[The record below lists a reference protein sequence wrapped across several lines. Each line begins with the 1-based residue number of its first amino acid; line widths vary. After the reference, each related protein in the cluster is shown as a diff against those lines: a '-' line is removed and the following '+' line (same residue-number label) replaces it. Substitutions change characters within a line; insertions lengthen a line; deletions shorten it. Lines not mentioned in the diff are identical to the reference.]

1 MKAVKH
7 FRPCLYGQK
16 FRLRTDHASLRWLC
30 RRREPSNQVARW
42 LEILAEFSYVLE
54 HRAGVKHGNADGLSR
69 QTCEDC
75 RQCELIER
83 RDGGSTRQELDQ
95 DEEDITSPALKAA
108 AEVVD
113 DNIDRLCSTAKI
125 ITRTTQS
132 DAELAKEQATG
143 VGPVSVIYKALR
155 DHVEVTTEQL
165 EQGSFELRKLHRMID
180 SLRINTDGVLE
191 ARLALQDKPRWCA
204 ICPLPLEAVQY
215 GRHMH

>member
-7 FRPCLYGQK
+7 FRPYLYGRK

-83 RDGGSTRQELDQ
+83 RDGGPTRQEVDQ
-95 DEEDITSPALKAA
+95 DEEDTTSSALKAA
-108 AEVVD
+108 NEVVD
-113 DNIDRLCSTAKI
+113 DDLDQLCSAAKI

-143 VGPVSVIYKALR
+143 VGPVSVIYQALR
-155 DHVEVTTEQL
+155 DHIEVTAEQL
-165 EQGSFELRKLHRMID
+165 EQGSFELRKLHRMMD
-180 SLRINTDGVLE
+180 SLKINADGVLE

-204 ICPLPLEAVQY
+204 VCSLL
-215 GRHMH
+215 